1 MRAVDARMLCVE
13 SISGNEKEALPLM
26 CGAASRS
33 DDQHNVGLLCARL
46 VGTRE
51 SLLQLQE
58 AVAKHNAS
66 VRVRYPHWDPIC
78 KAIERC
84 SAGCFNDM
92 PLEVHSFTYAAEECA
107 YLCADLPMH
116 ASSMFSM
123 GIIDILASARAWAGK
138 PQRSAKGW
146 RN

>member
-46 VGTRE
+46 VGTRK

-92 PLEVHSFTYAAEECA
+92 PLEIHSFTYGAEECA
-107 YLCADLPMH
+107 YLCAD
-116 ASSMFSM
+116 
-123 GIIDILASARAWAGK
+123 
-138 PQRSAKGW
+138 
-146 RN
+146 